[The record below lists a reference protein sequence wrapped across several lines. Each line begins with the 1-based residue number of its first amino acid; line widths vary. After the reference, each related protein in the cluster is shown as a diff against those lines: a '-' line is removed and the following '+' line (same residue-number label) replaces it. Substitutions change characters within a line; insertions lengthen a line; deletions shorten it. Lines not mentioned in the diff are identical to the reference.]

1 MISLTAEQRA
11 PVIEDGNIYLSACP
25 GSGKTRVITAKLLLL
40 AEGQVGSPRS
50 IACITYTNAA
60 VDEIEARLKQMGS
73 RSIIDCTEVSTIH
86 SFCLQYI
93 LRPYRWL
100 AKDVPARFR
109 ILTRES
115 PDFERLVTAVEDEI
129 GRTIGRTTF
138 DDYASISMGLDGEPY
153 GPGIERGI
161 VTAPLAKRLWQFMLA
176 GGFIDFSMILYYSY
190 QILQQHPFVATGVAS
205 KFKWFLVDE
214 FQDTT
219 AVQIEIFKAIFAHK
233 QSGFFLVGDENQ
245 SIYGFAGARPA
256 LAQDFAA
263 HIEASLDYALSGNF
277 RSGPRIVDVAE
288 TLIARTPRMTSVG
301 KAAAFT
307 EAPIYVHVN
316 DPKVAITDYFLPW
329 VEAQN
334 IPLGKCAILAPWW
347 THLVPIARHLRD
359 LGVPVF
365 GPGARPY
372 QRKRTFAAMAEQ
384 LGACVEQE
392 HLLGL
397 PGVEKAIFGIL
408 QEVLGITRFD
418 VFSYEGR
425 RTALSLVYEA
435 KKIADWKPGGLA
447 WLRACSAESAEILA
461 RDGWLPEA
469 DKWLLR
475 QSVNEMEADMVRRNV
490 EVANLEIA
498 DLGLF
503 ANPDRAIKLISLHN
517 SKGREFDA
525 AALVCMNEGSVP
537 HFSARTQSEF
547 DEARRLMYVGIS
559 RAKKLLLIASH
570 QMDYRDRPSRFIAE
584 CGVARTN

>member
-219 AVQIEIFKAIFAHK
+219 AVQIEIFKAIFTHK
-233 QSGFFLVGDENQ
+233 QSGFFIVGDENQ
-245 SIYGFAGARPA
+245 
-256 LAQDFAA
+256 
-263 HIEASLDYALSGNF
+263 
-277 RSGPRIVDVAE
+277 
-288 TLIARTPRMTSVG
+288 
-301 KAAAFT
+301 
-307 EAPIYVHVN
+307 
-316 DPKVAITDYFLPW
+316 
-329 VEAQN
+329 
-334 IPLGKCAILAPWW
+334 
-347 THLVPIARHLRD
+347 
-359 LGVPVF
+359 
-365 GPGARPY
+365 
-372 QRKRTFAAMAEQ
+372 
-384 LGACVEQE
+384 
-392 HLLGL
+392 
-397 PGVEKAIFGIL
+397 
-408 QEVLGITRFD
+408 
-418 VFSYEGR
+418 
-425 RTALSLVYEA
+425 
-435 KKIADWKPGGLA
+435 
-447 WLRACSAESAEILA
+447 
-461 RDGWLPEA
+461 
-469 DKWLLR
+469 
-475 QSVNEMEADMVRRNV
+475 
-490 EVANLEIA
+490 
-498 DLGLF
+498 
-503 ANPDRAIKLISLHN
+503 
-517 SKGREFDA
+517 
-525 AALVCMNEGSVP
+525 
-537 HFSARTQSEF
+537 
-547 DEARRLMYVGIS
+547 
-559 RAKKLLLIASH
+559 
-570 QMDYRDRPSRFIAE
+570 
-584 CGVARTN
+584 